1 MKKKNQTF
9 KIAAA
14 ACGIVLL
21 IVGAIALLPPL
32 LRLAGRILWLLAP
45 FIAAYLV
52 SLLANPMADGLQE
65 RFRLPRGVSAVLV
78 IVITIGIAGGI
89 LTGVIWKIVDEI
101 RNVYADFPMIYENI
115 KNTWY
120 TISEAA
126 GDILDVLPESIQN
139 SVNDLSEEALDW
151 IAGLAANVEFV
162 KTAGNAAKKL
172 PNIFISAIV
181 FILSLYFMISDCE
194 TVSKAVKRPFAEA
207 FLLRMSNLRTEI
219 KRYVGGYV
227 RAQLIIMC
235 IAFCVLFIGL
245 SILKTDYALII
256 ALAIAIFDALPFF
269 GSGAV
274 LLPWAVISFIT
285 AEWGRGIGLLIIYL
299 SVVLTRQFVEPKI
312 VSKNIGMHPIMT
324 LMSMYVGYRTL
335 SIGGMILGPLIL
347 MLGVSFYRVGI
358 FDGGIK
364 FVKHISAKTTAEFK
378 KIKKTFQDEGEE

>member
-1 MKKKNQTF
+1 
-9 KIAAA
+9 
-14 ACGIVLL
+14 
-21 IVGAIALLPPL
+21 
-32 LRLAGRILWLLAP
+32 
-45 FIAAYLV
+45 
-52 SLLANPMADGLQE
+52 
-65 RFRLPRGVSAVLV
+65 
-78 IVITIGIAGGI
+78 
-89 LTGVIWKIVDEI
+89 
-101 RNVYADFPMIYENI
+101 MIYENI